1 MTLRHF
7 SIFICVCRENG
18 ITAAARKLHITQPS
32 VSQAIREL
40 EEHYN
45 ILLFERLGRRLFLTA
60 AGQRLLTYAQNIIH
74 LNLQTEEAMH
84 SFNATGKI
92 RVGASITIG
101 ESLLIDVL
109 KKVNTQ
115 YPQAE
120 ILSQIHNSAVLEEM
134 LLNNKL
140 DLALIEGS
148 IHSDHLQQLSFLK
161 DELIFIASCNNQL
174 AIKNDITPIDLQKQ
188 KFFVRE
194 AGSGTRE
201 LFEKNMQ
208 DAGIPYDIVGIYN
221 SAETIKKAV
230 SANLG
235 ISVISKRAVLTELH
249 SGELIS
255 FSLPNIKFSRCFWLA
270 YHKDK
275 FITNLMQSFI
285 DSCRQI
291 PVIV

>member
-18 ITAAARKLHITQPS
+18 ITAASRKLHITQPS

-109 KKVNTQ
+109 KKVNIQ

-134 LLNNKL
+134 LLNNEL

-148 IHSDHLQQLSFLK
+148 IHSDRLQQFSFLK

-174 AIKNDITPIDLQKQ
+174 AIKNGITPIDLQKQ

-275 FITNLMQSFI
+275 FITSLMQSFI
-285 DSCRQI
+285 DNCRQI
-291 PVIV
+291 PIIV